1 MTNEPALPPDDVPE
15 PVRRDFLSLVTV
27 ATAGLG
33 ACAFAWPFLDS
44 LGRRTAP
51 EAADTAVDVDLA
63 SLAPGQQVV
72 AEWRGMRVCG
82 APPPA
87 DPRRRPQGEATRRL
101 LRDPDSAERQQPAYA
116 ANWHRSIVPEFGVM
130 VGICTHLGCVP
141 KFRPRSGPGSGSGP
155 GPEPEPVDG
164 DGAVGYACP
173 CHGSRFDLAGRVF
186 HGAPAQYNLPV
197 PPYRLVEPS
206 RLRIGVDPDGPAFD
220 FDSIAKI

>member
-1 MTNEPALPPDDVPE
+1 MTDRPPLPPDAPE

-51 EAADTAVDVDLA
+51 DDADTAVDVDLTP
-63 SLAPGQQVV
+63 LAPGQQVV
-72 AEWRGMRVCG
+72 AVWRGMPVFVVRRT
-82 APPPA
+82 A
-87 DPRRRPQGEATRRL
+87 DTLRRLQSAATRRL
-101 LRDPDSAERQQPAYA
+101 LRDPDSVERQQPAYA
-116 ANWHRSIVPEFGVM
+116 ANWHRSIVPEFGVL

-141 KFRPRSGPGSGSGP
+141 KFRPELEPAGSDERPG
-155 GPEPEPVDG
+155 
-164 DGAVGYACP
+164 GYACP

-186 HGAPAQYNLPV
+186 DGAPAQYNLPV
-197 PPYRLVEPS
+197 PPCRLLEPS

-220 FDSIAKI
+220 FDSIRKV

>member
-1 MTNEPALPPDDVPE
+1 MTEEPVLPPGDDAPE
-15 PVRRDFLSLVTV
+15 PVRRDFLSLVTI

-51 EAADTAVDVDLA
+51 DDADTAVDVDLA
-63 SLAPGQQVV
+63 PLAPGQQVV
-72 AEWRGMRVCG
+72 AVWRGMPVFVV
-82 APPPA
+82 
-87 DPRRRPQGEATRRL
+87 RRTAATLRGLQAAATLRL
-101 LRDPDSAERQQPAYA
+101 LRDPHSAERQQPAYA

-141 KFRPRSGPGSGSGP
+141 KFRPGSGP
-155 GPEPEPVDG
+155 GPGAESGPETADG
-164 DGAVGYACP
+164 DGAGGYACP

-186 HGAPAQYNLPV
+186 DGAPAQYNLPV

-220 FDSIAKI
+220 FDSIRKI

>member
-1 MTNEPALPPDDVPE
+1 MTDEPPPPPGDETSE
-15 PVRRDFLSLVTV
+15 PVRRDFLSLVTI

-51 EAADTAVDVDLA
+51 DDADTAVDVDLA
-63 SLAPGQQVV
+63 PLAPGQQVV
-72 AEWRGMRVCG
+72 AVWRGMPVFVVRRT
-82 APPPA
+82 A
-87 DPRRRPQGEATRRL
+87 DTLHRLQAATTQHL
-101 LRDPDSAERQQPAYA
+101 LRDPNSAERQQPTYA

-141 KFRPRSGPGSGSGP
+141 KFRPGSGS
-155 GPEPEPVDG
+155 EPEPAGSG
-164 DGAVGYACP
+164 DWPGGYACP

-186 HGAPAQYNLPV
+186 EGAPAQYNLPV
-197 PPYRLVEPS
+197 PPYRLMEPS

-220 FDSIAKI
+220 FDSIRKI

>member
-1 MTNEPALPPDDVPE
+1 MTDQPPPDDAPE

-44 LGRRTAP
+44 LGQRSAP
-51 EAADTAVDVDLA
+51 DDADTAVEVDLA

-72 AEWRGMRVCG
+72 AAWRGMPVFVVHRT
-82 APPPA
+82 A
-87 DPRRRPQGEATRRL
+87 DTLRRLRSAATQRL

-116 ANWHRSIVPEFGVM
+116 ANWHRSIVPEFGVV

-141 KFRPRSGPGSGSGP
+141 KFRPEPTSGDWPG
-155 GPEPEPVDG
+155 
-164 DGAVGYACP
+164 GYACP

-186 HGAPAQYNLPV
+186 NGAPAQYNLPV
-197 PPYRLVEPS
+197 PPYRLTGPS

-220 FDSIAKI
+220 FNSIRKI